1 LAAFQL
7 GNVLFSSA
15 TITKTFD
22 EVCASD
28 YQTFDS
34 DKVIMRAFRQMSAW
48 RNGFRSQEARKQ
60 TKFKFPQNGTPR

>member
-34 DKVIMRAFRQMSAW
+34 DKVIMRALRQMSAW
-48 RNGFRSQEARKQ
+48 RKWF
-60 TKFKFPQNGTPR
+60 